1 MKKRVRSLL
10 VIMVMLAGCLG
21 LSACSGDTK
30 TAEAPT
36 TEAVEETTVAEEAAP
51 EEGEASE
58 KETDTEKTLNF
69 VYFISHMENEF
80 QSQLVAAV
88 TESAEEKGINLT
100 VISADK
106 DPAKQVSQI
115 ENAVAAGNIDGALL
129 QATSA
134 DGVTAGVQ
142 ALKEAGVP
150 TITLHEAITA
160 QEEVTS
166 YVGPDLP
173 TIGLIVMEH
182 VCEELNGK
190 GDIAILVGVM
200 GNSVQVSIA
209 ESYDKILAEYPDINV
224 VFRDT
229 ANWETDEALAKVE
242 NWLSTGKHIDTI
254 VCMNDSMAIGAMQA
268 VNSAGETGN
277 IKIYGSDAVEQAV
290 AAVKNKE
297 MTGTVYFDV
306 TEEGKAAID
315 TLYDA
320 ANGVEVEKEVLMPP
334 ALVIE
339 DNINELFPD

>member
-1 MKKRVRSLL
+1 MKKRIVSLL
-10 VIMVMLAGCLG
+10 LVMAMAGSCIG
-21 LSACSGDTK
+21 LTACGSTP
-30 TAEAPT
+30 AS
-36 TEAVEETTVAEEAAP
+36 EEAAP
-51 EEGEASE
+51 AEEGVAAGE
-58 KETDTEKTLNF
+58 ETESDTESETAAEDTLNF
-69 VYFISHMENEF
+69 VYFVSHMENEF

-100 VISADK
+100 VVSADK

-115 ENAVAAGNIDGALL
+115 ENAIAAGNLNGALI

-134 DGVTAGVQ
+134 DGVTAGVL

-182 VCEELNGK
+182 VCEELEGK

-209 ESYDKILAEYPDINV
+209 ESYDKILADYPDINV

-229 ANWETDEALAKVE
+229 ANWETDDEAK
-242 NWLSTGKHIDTI
+242 
-254 VCMNDSMAIGAMQA
+254 Q
-268 VNSAGETGN
+268 
-277 IKIYGSDAVEQAV
+277 Y
-290 AAVKNKE
+290 
-297 MTGTVYFDV
+297 
-306 TEEGKAAID
+306 
-315 TLYDA
+315 
-320 ANGVEVEKEVLMPP
+320 
-334 ALVIE
+334 
-339 DNINELFPD
+339 